1 MAPRGNGH
9 GGNQGALKTP
19 IRVIIV
25 LGFCLVILQVLLA
38 WVSPQLE
45 HGAKPGLLIFL
56 PAALGV
62 IGGVIYLLAVFRILR
77 LPDSTRLIVFVLVAG
92 ALMRLVLFFSTP
104 ILEDDFY
111 RYLWDGAVTA
121 QGVNP
126 YIHAPEDFLTE
137 PESQRPGPPVLRRL
151 SREGAQVLAR
161 INHPHLTTI
170 YPPVSQLAFALAYRL
185 APFSLTAWRL
195 VLTAFDLATLVF
207 LFVLLRTL
215 NLPLLLLTIYWWNPL
230 FLKEI
235 VNSAH
240 LDVLALPFALGAVLL
255 VLKER
260 PVLALV
266 PLAGGIGAK
275 LWPLVL
281 APLGLRPLCSQPR
294 RLALGVLLLGT
305 LSVLLFL
312 PILTAGSSEPAG
324 FWAYARH
331 WEMNDAFFKGL
342 HWGVLAV
349 LGIFGS
355 YYAAAPAVT
364 RILVLGILTVWIFWQ
379 VRPPLEDGRDFCER
393 ALLLLAALFLLS
405 PTQFPWYYVMII
417 PFVTLRP
424 RWSLLLLTALLPLYY
439 LRYYFLARGQ
449 VAWFD
454 YGLVWLEYVPVWLLL
469 LKEGL
474 APRRVI

>member
-1 MAPRGNGH
+1 MEPQGKDIGN
-9 GGNQGALKTP
+9 NQEALETP
-19 IRVIIV
+19 GRVILFFG
-25 LGFCLVILQVLLA
+25 LGLVVLQVLLA
-38 WVSPQLE
+38 WVSHYLARE
-45 HGAKPGLLIFL
+45 VEPGLLILL

-62 IGGVIYLLAVFRILR
+62 TAGVVYLLAVSRILR
-77 LPDSTRLIVFVLVAG
+77 LPDSTRLVVFVLVAG

-121 QGVNP
+121 QGINP
-126 YIHAPEDFLTE
+126 YVHAPEDFLAE

-195 VLTAFDLATLVF
+195 VLTAFDLATLAL
-207 LFVLLRTL
+207 LFVILRTL

-255 VLKER
+255 ALKGR
-260 PVLALV
+260 PVLALA

-275 LWPLVL
+275 LWPVVL
-281 APLGLRPLCSQPR
+281 APLVLRPLFSQPR
-294 RLALGVLLLGT
+294 RLALGVFLLGT
-305 LSVLLFL
+305 LLVLLFL
-312 PILTAGSSEPAG
+312 PVLTAGGGEPAG
-324 FWAYARH
+324 FWAYARQ

-349 LGIFGS
+349 LGLFGV
-355 YYAAAPAVT
+355 YAAAPAIT
-364 RILVLGILTVWIFWQ
+364 RVLVLGLLTIWIFWQ
-379 VRPPLEDGRDFCER
+379 VRPPLEDGSDFCER

-449 VAWFD
+449 AAWFD
-454 YGLVWLEYVPVWLLL
+454 YGVVWLEYVPVWLLL

-474 APRRVI
+474 APRRAI